1 MPSTSSVYVA
11 MHRRRAAKL
20 VADQVDGVSVDA
32 ADGSAAVRLDND
44 DDETWVATIEAAD
57 APPDA
62 ESDLPAVRVEY
73 ATGGPA
79 RVRRKATQVR
89 RLLSLRAR

>member
-1 MPSTSSVYVA
+1 M

-20 VADQVDGVSVDA
+20 VAEQVEGVSVDD
-32 ADGSAAVRLDND
+32 ADGAVAVRLAD
-44 DDETWVATIEAAD
+44 DATWVATIEEAD
-57 APPDA
+57 SPPDA
-62 ESDLPAVRVEY
+62 DAESNLPAVQVEY

-79 RVRRKATQVR
+79 RVRHKATQVR

>member
-1 MPSTSSVYVA
+1 

-20 VADQVDGVSVDA
+20 VAEQVEGVSVDDA
-32 ADGSAAVRLDND
+32 NGSVAVRLAD
-44 DDETWVATIEAAD
+44 DATWVATIEETDSPRDAD
-57 APPDA
+57 AEP
-62 ESDLPAVRVEY
+62 SLPAVEVEY

-79 RVRRKATQVR
+79 RVQQKATQVR

>member
-1 MPSTSSVYVA
+1 

-20 VADQVDGVSVDA
+20 VAERVDGVSVDV
-32 ADGSAAVRLDND
+32 ADGSAAVRLD
-44 DDETWVATIEAAD
+44 DDETWVATIETAD

-62 ESDLPAVRVEY
+62 ESDLPAVRLEY

-79 RVRRKATQVR
+79 RARRKATQVR